1 MIKIICVGKIK
12 EKYIKAAI
20 EDYYTRIKKY
30 TNIQLIEVMDEKI
43 EEEITTKR
51 KEAERIKKHIDEKDY
66 VVTMEIEGEKMTSL
80 SFAKFIDKTTMCYK
94 NVTFII
100 GGSLGIDEEI
110 KQRANKKIS
119 FSDLTFP
126 HQLFRV
132 LLLEQ
137 IYRSYKINHN
147 ENYHK

>member
-12 EKYIKAAI
+12 ENYIKAAI

-51 KEAERIKKHIDEKDY
+51 KDY

-100 GGSLGIDEEI
+100 GGSLGLDEEI